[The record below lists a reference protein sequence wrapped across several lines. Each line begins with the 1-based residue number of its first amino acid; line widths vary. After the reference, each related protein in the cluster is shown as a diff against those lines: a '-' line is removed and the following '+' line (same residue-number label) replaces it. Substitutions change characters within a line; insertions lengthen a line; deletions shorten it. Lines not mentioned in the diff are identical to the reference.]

1 MQHSH
6 RDDDLTIVSFSNE
19 TPAPPERRT
28 SPRNISI
35 LRTALLRTRRF
46 EELCLVRNI
55 SIGGL
60 MAHVFC
66 EVAVGDSLEI
76 EFKSERSVG
85 GRVVWR
91 RDQLVGVQFQ
101 HPIDLAFVLSNQF
114 EDARKSARAPRV
126 DVDVPARIRS
136 AATWQPALLRNISQ
150 GGACLGIDPDTEL
163 LETVLLEA
171 PGLSIIPGSVRWRES
186 DSVGIA
192 FDRLVPFAD
201 IAQWVADS
209 HRAREGADDTLL
221 AIE

>member
-6 RDDDLTIVSFSNE
+6 RDDDLTVVSFSNE
-19 TPAPPERRT
+19 TPAPPERR
-28 SPRNISI
+28 SASRNISI
-35 LRTALLRTRRF
+35 LRTALLRTRQF

-66 EVAVGDSLEI
+66 DLRVGDPIEI

-91 RDQLVGVQFQ
+91 RDQLAGMQFQ

-136 AATWQPALLRNISQ
+136 AATWQPVVLRNISQ
-150 GGACLGIDPDTEL
+150 GGARLQIDPATEL

-171 PGLSIIPGSVRWRES
+171 PGLAIIPGSVRWRDE
-186 DSVGIA
+186 DSAGVA

-209 HRAREGADDTLL
+209 HHARAAAGEPSPA
-221 AIE
+221 A